1 LGKITADPT
10 PKSPAFPFIDNSFA
24 EKHQNVNQGRLC
36 NSLIF
41 HVENLSSAYL
51 FDCAGLVCFIF
62 VGQNQAADLRI
73 RGWSA
78 SGSVWKQPWMET

>member
-36 NSLIF
+36 NSL
-41 HVENLSSAYL
+41 NLGLSV
-51 FDCAGLVCFIF
+51 FVKAG
-62 VGQNQAADLRI
+62 
-73 RGWSA
+73 
-78 SGSVWKQPWMET
+78 